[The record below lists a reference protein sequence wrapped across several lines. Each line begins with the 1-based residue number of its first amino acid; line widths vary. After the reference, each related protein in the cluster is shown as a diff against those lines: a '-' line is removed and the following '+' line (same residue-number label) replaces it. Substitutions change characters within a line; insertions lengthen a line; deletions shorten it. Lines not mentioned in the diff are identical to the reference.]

1 MGRAHMKIWLDG
13 KLVDEAEAKISV
25 FDHGLLYGD
34 GVFEGIR
41 IYNGRI
47 FRLEDHITRLF
58 ESARAI
64 VMEIPWTH
72 EEICRFTCETAA
84 ANDLRDGYIRLV
96 VTRGTGGLGLN
107 PFLCPRPSMFII
119 ASTITLYPEEH
130 YTNGLAVITCA
141 TRRPSPG
148 ALMPQVKSL
157 NYLNNIMAKI
167 EAIQAN
173 ALEAVMLNEQGY
185 VAECTGDNLFAIKN
199 GTLHTPLISDGALNG
214 ITRAVIIELA
224 ATLGIPVVERSLTR
238 YDIFVA
244 DECFL
249 TGTAAE
255 VIPMVSLDRRKIGDG
270 QPGPLTRRLIEAFKT
285 LANSTGTPIR

>member
-1 MGRAHMKIWLDG
+1 MKIWLDG
-13 KLVDEAEAKISV
+13 KLVDENEAKISV

-41 IYNGRI
+41 FYNGRI
-47 FRLEDHITRLF
+47 FRLEEHIRRLY

-64 VMEIPWTH
+64 VLEIPWTP
-72 EEICRFTCETAA
+72 EEVCRFTCETVA
-84 ANDLRDGYIRLV
+84 ANGLRDGYIRLV
-96 VTRGTGGLGLN
+96 VTRGSGELGLN
-107 PFLCPRPSMFII
+107 PYLCPRASMFII
-119 ASTITLYPEEH
+119 ASTIKLYPEEY

-141 TRRPSPG
+141 TRRPAPA

-157 NYLNNIMAKI
+157 NYLNNIMAKV

-185 VAECTGDNLFAIKN
+185 VAECTGDNLFLLKN
-199 GTLHTPLISDGALNG
+199 GELHTPLISDGALDG
-214 ITRAVIIELA
+214 ITRSVIIELA
-224 ATLGIPVVERSLTR
+224 GKLGIKVVERSLTR
-238 YDIFVA
+238 YDIFIS

-255 VIPMVSLDRRKIGDG
+255 VIPVVQLDRRKIGEG
-270 QPGPLTRRLIEAFKT
+270 VPGPLTRKFIEAFKE
-285 LANSTGTPIR
+285 LANSTGTPFA